1 MIGKRMGVST
11 IAFEQ
16 PPMLSAWAAVGGKK
30 EQEGP
35 LGAQFDQLFLLLISV
50 T

>member
-30 EQEGP
+30 EQEGHAP
-35 LGAQFDQLFLLLISV
+35 YTPRYGTCVPRAA
-50 T
+50 